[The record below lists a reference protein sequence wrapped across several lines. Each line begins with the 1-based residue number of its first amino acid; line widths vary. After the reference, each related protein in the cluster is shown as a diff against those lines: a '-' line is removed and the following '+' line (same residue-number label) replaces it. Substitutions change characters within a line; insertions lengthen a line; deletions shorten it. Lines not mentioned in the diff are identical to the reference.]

1 MLHCFKKPFS
11 CKSTLFNWKKLY
23 YYQWNASTVKLSFT
37 WARGTACDIPGNCT
51 APSYWPLK
59 SVKVSSKTYW
69 LSMWPAWTS
78 QQPGKILVSTLY
90 PEVLNPHHHH
100 WTPLEKGWAPQADNR
115 EKSSCSPVEN
125 CKRKVTGPIHQ
136 HTQVQLF
143 CRPGN
148 TLTPICLYIHICI
161 HIHISASDGTSAHNQ
176 PQGEG
181 NMRRDTCSHHFSA

>member
-23 YYQWNASTVKLSFT
+23 YYQWNASTVKLSFP

-69 LSMWPAWTS
+69 LSMWPAWTC

-115 EKSSCSPVEN
+115 EKSSCSPVELQ
-125 CKRKVTGPIHQ
+125 KKSHRTHTPAHTSSALLQARK
-136 HTQVQLF
+136 HTYPYMSVY
-143 CRPGN
+143 
-148 TLTPICLYIHICI
+148 THMHTYTHICKWWY
-161 HIHISASDGTSAHNQ
+161 
-176 PQGEG
+176 
-181 NMRRDTCSHHFSA
+181 FST